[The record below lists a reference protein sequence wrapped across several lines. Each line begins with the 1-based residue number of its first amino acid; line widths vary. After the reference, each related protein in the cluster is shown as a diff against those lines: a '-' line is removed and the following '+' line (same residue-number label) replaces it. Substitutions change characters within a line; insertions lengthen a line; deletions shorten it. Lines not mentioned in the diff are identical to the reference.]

1 MVKRVNANLSDELHR
16 LLRIALAEDGTDFAT
31 WIRERIEEYL
41 VEKGKLPKP
50 GKRARKRKEG

>member
-16 LLRIALAEDGTDFAT
+16 LLRIALAEDGTDFST

-50 GKRARKRKEG
+50 GKGARKRKEG

>member
-1 MVKRVNANLSDELHR
+1 MAKRVNANLSDELHR

-41 VEKGKLPKP
+41 ATKGKLPKP
-50 GKRARKRKEG
+50 RKGARKRKEG

>member
-16 LLRIALAEDGTDFAT
+16 LLRVALAEDGTDFAT

-41 VEKGKLPKP
+41 AAKGKLPKP
-50 GKRARKRKEG
+50 RKGGR

>member
-16 LLRIALAEDGTDFAT
+16 LLRVALAEDGTDFAT

-41 VEKGKLPKP
+41 AAKGKLPKP
-50 GKRARKRKEG
+50 RKGGRQRKER